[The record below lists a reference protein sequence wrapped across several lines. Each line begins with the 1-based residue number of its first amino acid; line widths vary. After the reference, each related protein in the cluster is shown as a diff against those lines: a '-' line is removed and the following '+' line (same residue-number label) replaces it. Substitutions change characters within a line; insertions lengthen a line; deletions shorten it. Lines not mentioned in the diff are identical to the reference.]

1 METGRKRS
9 EAEREPDVPNLDRPP
24 PPIEPPAP
32 EPEPV
37 REPGQPKP
45 KRV

>member
-1 METGRKRS
+1 MGTEKPGP
-9 EAEREPDVPNLDRPP
+9 EPEREPDVPNLDRPP
-24 PPIEPPAP
+24 PPIEPPSP
-32 EPEPV
+32 QPEPV